1 MPSWVRESTL
11 TGSLE
16 RAGFTAD
23 SARSRAAMVKKCSR
37 ALESA
42 SRAWWVPG
50 RIEVL
55 GKHTDY
61 AGGRSLLCA
70 TDVGAVFLVAPRSDA
85 QVRILDVRSDLETTF
100 EIGPELGT
108 TTGDWTNY
116 PRTVARR
123 LSRNFG
129 PLLGADIA
137 FSSDLPLAAGMS
149 SSSALIV
156 AFSLILIGTNDLAR
170 RDDYSENI
178 HTLEDLAGYLATVEN
193 GRTFGTLTGDAGV
206 GTFGGSEDHTAILC
220 STPGMLKQ
228 YSFCPVRH
236 EHSVRLPDSH
246 CFVIA
251 SSGVVAEKTGVA
263 LERYN
268 RVSRLA
274 GATTHA
280 LSDGLGMPVEHMAA
294 AIGAGDI
301 ESLRVSLD
309 KAKNEFSSEDLL
321 DRFNQFVIE
330 SEEVIPS
337 AISALDQGDLATFGS
352 EVKRSQDT
360 GAKLLKNQVEQTV
373 WLADR
378 AVALGAVGAS
388 AFGAGFGGSVWALLE
403 GERIPEF
410 LRQWQSDYVGRFP
423 DCESSAE
430 FLVAR
435 PGPAAFEI
443 TDARLD

>member
-1 MPSWVRESTL
+1 V
-11 TGSLE
+11 
-16 RAGFTAD
+16 
-23 SARSRAAMVKKCSR
+23 
-37 ALESA
+37 
-42 SRAWWVPG
+42 
-50 RIEVL
+50 
-55 GKHTDY
+55 
-61 AGGRSLLCA
+61 
-70 TDVGAVFLVAPRSDA
+70 
-85 QVRILDVRSDLETTF
+85 
-100 EIGPELGT
+100 
-108 TTGDWTNY
+108 
-116 PRTVARR
+116 
-123 LSRNFG
+123 
-129 PLLGADIA
+129 
-137 FSSDLPLAAGMS
+137 
-149 SSSALIV
+149 
-156 AFSLILIGTNDLAR
+156 
-170 RDDYSENI
+170 
-178 HTLEDLAGYLATVEN
+178 
-193 GRTFGTLTGDAGV
+193 
-206 GTFGGSEDHTAILC
+206 
-220 STPGMLKQ
+220 
-228 YSFCPVRH
+228 
-236 EHSVRLPDSH
+236 
-246 CFVIA
+246 
-251 SSGVVAEKTGVA
+251 
-263 LERYN
+263 
-268 RVSRLA
+268 
-274 GATTHA
+274 
-280 LSDGLGMPVEHMAA
+280 
-294 AIGAGDI
+294 
-301 ESLRVSLD
+301 D